1 MRKVKTPKPKKRTA
15 TVRGAQY
22 EYTVIF
28 EPAEEGGYVVTVPAL
43 PGLHTEG
50 DTFEEARAMAE
61 DAIRCY
67 IEGCILDGEESP
79 VEHGQAITQRVPVR
93 LSLARA

>member
-1 MRKVKTPKPKKRTA
+1 MPKAKPTKAKRT
-15 TVRGAQY
+15 TRLRTPRY
-22 EYTVIF
+22 EYTVVF

-50 DTFEEARAMAE
+50 DTFEEAQAMAA

-67 IEGCILDGEESP
+67 IEGCILNGEEVP
-79 VEHGQAITQRVPVR
+79 IEHGYAITQRIPVQV
-93 LSLARA
+93 SPAKA

>member
-1 MRKVKTPKPKKRTA
+1 MPKAKTTKAKRTT
-15 TVRGAQY
+15 TVRGTQY
-22 EYTVIF
+22 EYAVVF

-50 DTFEEARAMAE
+50 DTFEEAQTMAA

-67 IEGCILDGEESP
+67 LEGCLLDGEEVP
-79 VEHGQAITQRVPVR
+79 VEHGCAITQRIPVQ
-93 LSLARA
+93 LSPAKA

>member
-1 MRKVKTPKPKKRTA
+1 MAKATKIKAKRTA
-15 TVRGAQY
+15 TVRTTQY

-50 DTFEEARAMAE
+50 DTFEEAQTMAA

-67 IEGCILDGEESP
+67 VEGCLLDGEEVP
-79 VEHGQAITQRVPVR
+79 VEHGYAITQRIPVQV
-93 LSLARA
+93 SAAKA

>member
-1 MRKVKTPKPKKRTA
+1 MRKTKATKRERTT
-15 TVRGAQY
+15 TVRSAQY
-22 EYTVIF
+22 EYTVVF

-50 DTFEEARAMAE
+50 DTFEEAQAMAA

-67 IEGCILDGEESP
+67 IEGCILDGEEVP
-79 VEHGQAITQRVPVR
+79 VEHGYAITQRIPVQ
-93 LSLARA
+93 LSPAKA

>member
-1 MRKVKTPKPKKRTA
+1 MKAKTKNPKPT
-15 TVRGAQY
+15 TVRSAQY

-50 DTFEEARAMAE
+50 DTFEEAQAMAA

-67 IEGCILDGEESP
+67 IEGCLLDGEEVP
-79 VEHGQAITQRVPVR
+79 VEHGYAITQRVPVHV
-93 LSLARA
+93 SAVKA

>member
-1 MRKVKTPKPKKRTA
+1 MPKAKTTKAKRTT
-15 TVRGAQY
+15 TVRGTQY
-22 EYTVIF
+22 EYTVVF

-50 DTFEEARAMAE
+50 DTFEEAQAMAA

-67 IEGCILDGEESP
+67 IEAASS
-79 VEHGQAITQRVPVR
+79 TVR
-93 LSLARA
+93 KCPLSTGTRSRSAFLCS

>member
-1 MRKVKTPKPKKRTA
+1 MTKSKATKGKRTA
-15 TVRGAQY
+15 TIRSTPY
-22 EYTVIF
+22 EYTVVF

-50 DTFEEARAMAE
+50 DTFEEAQAMAA

-67 IEGCILDGEESP
+67 IEGCLLDGEEVP
-79 VEHGQAITQRVPVR
+79 VEHGYAITQRIPVQV
-93 LSLARA
+93 RAAKA

>member
-1 MRKVKTPKPKKRTA
+1 MANAKATKAKRA
-15 TVRGAQY
+15 TTIRSAQY

-50 DTFEEARAMAE
+50 DTFEEAQAMAA

-67 IEGCILDGEESP
+67 IEGCMLDGEEVP
-79 VEHGQAITQRVPVR
+79 VEHGYAITQRIPVQ
-93 LSLARA
+93 LSPPKA

>member
-1 MRKVKTPKPKKRTA
+1 MPKAKTTKAKRTT
-15 TVRGAQY
+15 TVRGTQY
-22 EYTVIF
+22 EYTVVF

-50 DTFEEARAMAE
+50 DTFEEAQTMAA

-67 IEGCILDGEESP
+67 IEGCILDGEEVP
-79 VEHGQAITQRVPVR
+79 VEHGYAITQRIPVQ
-93 LSLARA
+93 LSPAKA